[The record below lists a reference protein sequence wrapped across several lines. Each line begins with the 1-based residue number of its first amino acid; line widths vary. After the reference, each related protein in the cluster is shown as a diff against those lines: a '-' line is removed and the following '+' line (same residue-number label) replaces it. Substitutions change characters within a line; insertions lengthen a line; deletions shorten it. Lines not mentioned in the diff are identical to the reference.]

1 MLHCLDFQLFSNSGK
16 TASETFSEEMQDDGK
31 ARLVVTPS
39 GEVT

>member
-1 MLHCLDFQLFSNSGK
+1 MLHCSDFQLFSNSEK

-39 GEVT
+39 GKVT